1 MAANK
6 FATMLHNNT
15 NRITLV
21 LIYAVLEWTLIILL
35 LLNSVFSYLIVNFAQ
50 FFGLK
55 PPCFWCARIDKFLES
70 DDNNF
75 QYHLCELHSKEVS
88 HMGFCSIH
96 QKLAESHDM
105 CEDCSSSDLGFQKE
119 SRNFVFSKVERIDA
133 IQSDEEDEVNLKCS
147 CCRVNFERKI
157 VHDSSCFVIH
167 PLWDILGNA
176 KKVNSVDDHIEK
188 FVDDDQIESLYVEET
203 NKIDGNEEFETEE
216 AEIEVIRD
224 LNAFEQSLIQFDK
237 GEDLNSHDLHSFID
251 YSGNQLFPFELSDP
265 KTDEIRT
272 DPEEEDHEFGDF
284 QKAQVNSGEIYDSD
298 HQKTEES
305 SKFSEKTVAYHESL
319 IYFGNAQVVDDEKTQ
334 SPAIDTEE
342 LQERDLDIHSSEI
355 DDSIQQNTEA
365 LSKFSEKTFVSHEN
379 LIDFGN
385 EQVAID
391 EQTQLPPINTEELHE
406 SDSDIHSSEIDDSVQ
421 QKTEA
426 SPKFSEKTFV
436 SHENLI
442 DFGNEKVL
450 IDDKTQLPP
459 INTEELHESDSDID
473 SSETDDSVHHI
484 TKNPS
489 TFSVRTRVS
498 YANLID
504 FGNEHVTIDEQI
516 QTRSMDVEELQ
527 ESDSDIHS
535 VHEEDDVSIG
545 TEIPVLDACDEIKQ
559 EEHSTNSNILH
570 SDLENDSEE
579 EKAPE
584 TPSSIHSLN
593 PLHRNWLIPEMK
605 ESGAEDSFHGS
616 TMSEP
621 VNTAEKLKSALKAER
636 KALQELYTELE
647 EERNASMVAA
657 NETMAMINRLQEEKS
672 AMQMEALQYQR
683 MMEEQSEYDQ
693 EALQL
698 LNELMMKKEKELELF
713 RKKVS
718 EYESKEKSR
727 VLRGST
733 KTGTSSISWS
743 HSEDDDGLSI
753 DLEGNQESQHPNQES
768 QHRNHQNTPIDSVLD
783 LESSLADFE
792 EERVSILEQLK
803 VLEEKL
809 FTLSDE
815 EDRHFANTTVTEDH
829 YEEIGNYGFSEH
841 IVEYTANGIGKI
853 GKQAMVK
860 RLLPL
865 FNVNSTLGEDGVTV
879 RNGYENGFYSTKFED
894 TAVTRFE
901 LEKKRIDM
909 EEEVD
914 QLYGRLQALEADREF
929 LRHCIGSMNKGD
941 KGMKLLQEILYH
953 LRDLRNVNI
962 RAKNY
967 TENALL

>member
-133 IQSDEEDEVNLKCS
+133 IQSDEEDEVNLKCA

-516 QTRSMDVEELQ
+516 QTRSIDVEELQ

-829 YEEIGNYGFSEH
+829 YEEIGNYGFNEH

-853 GKQAMVK
+853 GKQAIVK